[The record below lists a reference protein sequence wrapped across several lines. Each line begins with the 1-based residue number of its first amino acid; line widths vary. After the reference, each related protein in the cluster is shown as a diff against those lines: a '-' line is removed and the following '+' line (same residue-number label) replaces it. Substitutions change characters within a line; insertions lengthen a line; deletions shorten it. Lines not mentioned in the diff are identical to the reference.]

1 MKLKFKN
8 RIALHYIVATGLII
22 ALVFLGIFFVVKS
35 SVYANLDNDLNFEI
49 QKHTQEI
56 TIKNDSIYFSNK
68 KELEEREHLEVQ
80 VNPVFIQ
87 LSGRDGKLFD
97 KSPNLKE
104 KELITSANQ
113 KAGQHFNA
121 ILSNEPIRQVQL
133 PIEEKGDLKGYV
145 LAAMSLEGSTR
156 VLSNLANT
164 LLLLFPI
171 VLIGFFLI
179 SSFLAGRSIAP
190 IKSIILTTNKITRN
204 NLNERVSLPHKK
216 DELHE
221 LSSAINELLN
231 RIERTIERER
241 QFTSD
246 ASHELRTPLSSLR
259 GNLEVLIQ
267 RERSPE
273 EYEEKINYGLS
284 VIDMMSVTLEQLLT
298 LARMEAPSKGMTEN
312 MAILPTL
319 IDGILSKYKEKIQ
332 KKSLQIKLDLYNSE
346 EYQVPRYYAY
356 LILDNVIQNAIKY
369 SENKGLI
376 SISIHHEK
384 DALICTVKDE
394 GIGINQGDLEKI
406 FNSFYRSDAMEHKHI
421 TGNGLGLSIA
431 KKSADAIGAKL
442 DLQSDLHKGTTFQI
456 IFKPILSYNSHLP
469 GKSKLSLNNI
479 N

>member
-1 MKLKFKN
+1 MKLNFKN

-35 SVYANLDNDLNFEI
+35 TVYTNLDKDLNFEI

-68 KELEEREHLEVQ
+68 KELEEREHMEVQ

-87 LSGRDGKLFD
+87 LSGKDGKLFD

-104 KELITSANQ
+104 KELIASANQ

-121 ILSNEPIRQVQL
+121 LLSNEPIRQVQL
-133 PIEEKGDLKGYV
+133 PLKKKGELRGYV
-145 LAAMSLEGSTR
+145 LAAMSLEGSTTVIR
-156 VLSNLANT
+156 NLGNT
-164 LLLLFPI
+164 LLILYPVVLLG
-171 VLIGFFLI
+171 LFLI

-190 IKSIILTTNKITRN
+190 IRSIISTTNKITRN
-204 NLNERVSLPHKK
+204 NLNKRVSLPQKK

-259 GNLEVLIQ
+259 GTLEVLIQ
-267 RERSPE
+267 RERSPQ

-284 VIDMMSVTLEQLLT
+284 VIDLMTLTLEQLLT
-298 LARMEAPSKGMTEN
+298 LARMEASAKGMTEDLTV
-312 MAILPTL
+312 LPTL
-319 IDGILSKYKEKIQ
+319 IDDILSKYKDSIQEKG
-332 KKSLQIKLDLYNSE
+332 LQVKLDLESSV

-356 LILDNVIQNAIKY
+356 LILDNIIQNAIKY
-369 SENKGLI
+369 SEKEGHIYI
-376 SISIHHEK
+376 SINTKK
-384 DALICTVKDE
+384 DSVICTIKDE
-394 GIGINQGDLEKI
+394 GIGINEEDPEKI
-406 FNSFYRSDAMEHKHI
+406 FNSFYRSDAMKHKHI
-421 TGNGLGLSIA
+421 SGNGLGLSIA

-442 DLQSDLHKGTTFQI
+442 KLNSKSHKGTTFRI
-456 IFKPILSYNSHLP
+456 YFKPILS
-469 GKSKLSLNNI
+469 
-479 N
+479 

>member
-1 MKLKFKN
+1 MKLNFKN

-35 SVYANLDNDLNFEI
+35 TVYANLDKDLNFEI

-56 TIKNDSIYFSNK
+56 TISNDSIYFSNK
-68 KELEEREHLEVQ
+68 KELEEREHVEVQ

-87 LSGRDGKLFD
+87 LSDRDGKLFD

-113 KAGQHFNA
+113 EAGQHFNA
-121 ILSNEPIRQVQL
+121 LLSNERIRQVQL
-133 PIEEKGDLKGYV
+133 PLKKNGNLKGYV
-145 LAAMSLEGSTR
+145 LAAMSLEGSTQ
-156 VLSNLANT
+156 VIKNLGNT
-164 LLLLFPI
+164 LLLLYPI
-171 VLIGFFLI
+171 VLIGLFFI

-190 IKSIILTTNKITRN
+190 IRSIISTTNKITRN
-204 NLNERVSLPHKK
+204 NLNARVNLPQKK

-267 RERSPE
+267 RERSPK

-284 VIDMMSVTLEQLLT
+284 VIDMISLTLEQLLT
-298 LARMEAPSKGMTEN
+298 LARMEAPSTMRVEEIT
-312 MAILPTL
+312 ILPTL
-319 IDGILSKYKEKIQ
+319 IDEILSKYKNRIQEKN
-332 KKSLQIKLDLYNSE
+332 LQVKLDLGNTE

-356 LILDNVIQNAIKY
+356 LILDNIIQNAIKY
-369 SENKGLI
+369 SKTGSKLQISMNSNKDSLVCI
-376 SISIHHEK
+376 I
-384 DALICTVKDE
+384 KDE
-394 GIGINQGDLEKI
+394 GIGIKPNDLEKI
-406 FNSFYRSDAMEHKHI
+406 FNSFYRSDAMKHKHI

-431 KKSADAIGAKL
+431 KKSADAIGAKFEL
-442 DLQSDLHKGTTFQI
+442 ESKLHHGTTFRVF
-456 IFKPILSYNSHLP
+456 FKPILS
-469 GKSKLSLNNI
+469 
-479 N
+479 